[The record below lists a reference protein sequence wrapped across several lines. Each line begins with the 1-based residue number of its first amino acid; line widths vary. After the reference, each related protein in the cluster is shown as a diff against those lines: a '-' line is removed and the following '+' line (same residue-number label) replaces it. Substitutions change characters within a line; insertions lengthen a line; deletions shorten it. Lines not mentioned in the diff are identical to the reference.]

1 MVAPRKILRAFAT
14 VFEFGNFLLILFYN
28 KPFQMTEECGLGGS
42 PRRCGGQGDVLS
54 GSLATFL
61 HWASLLGDSCPPPG
75 AEVIAA
81 WGSSRLTRGCAEQAF
96 NTFGRSL
103 TTTDIINVIHQE
115 FSRLY
120 ENETFL

>member
-1 MVAPRKILRAFAT
+1 
-14 VFEFGNFLLILFYN
+14 
-28 KPFQMTEECGLGGS
+28 MTEECGLGGS